1 MATKN
6 EKEKYRKIS
15 ELGCSLCRHQ
25 GNEGTPAELHHI
37 RRGGVRSRSP
47 IIPLC
52 TYHHRGSNTSIHGMG
67 RKRFEREYLVTEE
80 ELLAQTEELLNV
92 SS

>member
-1 MATKN
+1 
-6 EKEKYRKIS
+6 
-15 ELGCSLCRHQ
+15 
-25 GNEGTPAELHHI
+25 
-37 RRGGVRSRSP
+37 
-47 IIPLC
+47 
-52 TYHHRGSNTSIHGMG
+52 MG